1 MSQGYTIVNG
11 QKVEGRSLSFDMKQG
26 TINVSNGNDENY
38 DKVKSEGINDK
49 GEKYFDT
56 QYGRVTICKTQEEK
70 KEEVVEYVKKNALP
84 LSIGALIGAVAVGSI
99 VYCLFGGKNK
109 E

>member
-11 QKVEGRSLSFDMKQG
+11 QKVEGRTLSFDMDNG
-26 TINVSNGNDENY
+26 TVNVENGS
-38 DKVKSEGINDK
+38 DKIKSEGINEK

-56 QYGRVTICKTQEEK
+56 QYGRVTISKTREEK
-70 KEEVVEYVKKNALP
+70 KDEVVEYVKKNALP
-84 LSIGALIGAVAVGSI
+84 LSIGALVGAVAVGSI

>member
-11 QKVEGRSLSFDMKQG
+11 KKVEGRSISFDMEKG
-26 TINVSNGNDENY
+26 TVSVENGS
-38 DKVKSEGINDK
+38 DKVESEGVNEK

-56 QYGRVTICKTQEEK
+56 QYGRVTISKTDKEK
-70 KEEVVEYVKKNALP
+70 KEEVIKYVKKNAVP
-84 LSIGALIGAVAVGSI
+84 FSVGALVGAVAMGSL